1 MLLKAMNFSLHNDN
15 WWKMVFSLSSG
26 NKTTEQG
33 TTSHN
38 IAQEKEAI
46 KMPLVHKT
54 MGTLLWGAKE
64 YILV

>member
-1 MLLKAMNFSLHNDN
+1 
-15 WWKMVFSLSSG
+15 MVFSLSSG